1 MITRTCKQCGR
12 QFEIEDG
19 EIKFYQDK
27 NLSLPKRCKEC
38 RKLNNKSLGNN
49 SNRQK
54 NRNIGGI
61 SGKNRFRFGFI
72 GICLILWLV
81 FYLSSLISDNEKP
94 VSNVITPDTTREETV
109 VPYDEKPISDGVTPD
124 TAVETVVSY
133 DEKPISNEIN
143 PDAEEETAVSYE
155 FRNERYLQ
163 EHYDKHGAEFGYNSP
178 EEYLEGANNVICAEG
193 VLHKLEAEDGDDV
206 YYLERT
212 NEFVIISTDGY
223 IRTYFKPDDGI
234 NYYNRQ

>member
-1 MITRTCKQCGR
+1 MITRTCKQCGK

-49 SNRQK
+49 SNSQK

-81 FYLSSLISDNEKP
+81 FYISPLNSDNEKP
-94 VSNVITPDTTREETV
+94 VSNGINPDTTREETV
-109 VPYDEKPISDGVTPD
+109 IP
-124 TAVETVVSY
+124 Y
-133 DEKPISNEIN
+133 DEKPISNEVT
-143 PDAEEETAVSYE
+143 PDAEEETAVNYE
-155 FRNERYLQ
+155 FRDERSLQ

-178 EEYLEGANNVICAEG
+178 EEYLEGANNVIFAEG

-212 NEFVIISTDGY
+212 NEFVIVSTKGY

>member
-1 MITRTCKQCGR
+1 MITRTCKQCGK

-49 SNRQK
+49 SNSQK

-109 VPYDEKPISDGVTPD
+109 VPYDEKPVSNGVT
-124 TAVETVVSY
+124 
-133 DEKPISNEIN
+133 

-155 FRNERYLQ
+155 FRDERSLQ

-212 NEFVIISTDGY
+212 NEFVIISTKGY

>member
-1 MITRTCKQCGR
+1 MITRTCKQCGK

-49 SNRQK
+49 SNSQK

-109 VPYDEKPISDGVTPD
+109 V
-124 TAVETVVSY
+124 
-133 DEKPISNEIN
+133 
-143 PDAEEETAVSYE
+143 SYE
-155 FRNERYLQ
+155 FRDERSLQ

-212 NEFVIISTDGY
+212 NEFVIISTKGY

>member
-1 MITRTCKQCGR
+1 MTTRTCK
-12 QFEIEDG
+12 
-19 EIKFYQDK
+19 
-27 NLSLPKRCKEC
+27 L
-38 RKLNNKSLGNN
+38 
-49 SNRQK
+49 
-54 NRNIGGI
+54 
-61 SGKNRFRFGFI
+61 GFI

-81 FYLSSLISDNEKP
+81 FYLSSLNPDNEKP
-94 VSNVITPDTTREETV
+94 VSN
-109 VPYDEKPISDGVTPD
+109 GVT
-124 TAVETVVSY
+124 S
-133 DEKPISNEIN
+133 
-143 PDAEEETAVSYE
+143 DAKEETAVSYE

-163 EHYDKHGAEFGYNSP
+163 EHYDKHGAEFSYNSP